1 MPDQMPDQNDRLTE
15 SDAQFSEPQ
24 SLPELDNEYVRLLAR
39 QEEEQNAVNQ
49 KRTARVLELSSR
61 DVKKQLYEMKSIPG
75 HGLGALIQDPKNDP
89 GFATKEE
96 MDAHVR
102 EKYLA
107 NEPYEIPKALRR
119 EGPWSSMPQG
129 KAAGEILTGT
139 PSASG
144 GSPFMKAASTL
155 AQAQMGAPVYAGKK
169 IPEGEIYNYLTK
181 DKNLS
186 GNHAR
191 GIIANIRA
199 ESNFYSGAL
208 EGEGA
213 ETKKDRGVG
222 LFQHTYDKR
231 KKNFLKAVPD
241 YATNWKGQI
250 DFALTEPEAQ
260 AFIKTKF
267 KSAGDAAEFF
277 ARKFERPAKI
287 EEAVKT
293 RREFANSSFDLDL
306 SDQSSEPTKS
316 FKKEPGKDYTAWLD
330 TEPSSGQHT
339 KARPDHDGI
348 DWALANKTPIA
359 FPADGFV
366 TAFYGDNSL
375 DQGITVRWESVDGQT
390 MVKLFHL
397 DPNSP
402 IGAKFRKE
410 RQGTKQGDALMRI
423 AVRAGDPFALSGN
436 SGTRRKDGKQQ
447 QTHLHLEPYQ
457 KDKSGNW
464 KLKDKKY
471 LQNSFKNQRVSRP
484 PKSVSQSPDI
494 SEFLRPGA
502 MKTFDA
508 PSPSKTTTDF
518 YNTFVRPSGQI

>member
-1 MPDQMPDQNDRLTE
+1 MADQNDQLTE
-15 SDAQFSEPQ
+15 SDFQFSEPQ
-24 SLPELDNEYVRLLAR
+24 SLPELDDEYVRLLAR
-39 QEEEQNAVNQ
+39 QEGEQNAVNQ

-75 HGLGALIQDPKNDP
+75 HGLGALMQDPKRDRLTSTDAQ
-89 GFATKEE
+89 FAEQ
-96 MDAHVR
+96 
-102 EKYLA
+102 
-107 NEPYEIPKALRR
+107 EPYEIPNALRR

-129 KAAGEILTGT
+129 KAAGEILTGA
-139 PSASG
+139 PAAG

-155 AQAQMGAPVYAGKK
+155 SQAQIGAPIYAGKK

-199 ESNFYSGAL
+199 ESNFYTGAL

-231 KKNFLKAVPD
+231 KQNLLKAVPD

-277 ARKFERPAKI
+277 ARKFERPAEI

-293 RREFANSSFDLDL
+293 RRGFADSNFDLDL
-306 SDQSSEPTKS
+306 SDQSSEPAKS

-402 IGAKFRKE
+402 IGAKFRKD

-457 KDKSGNW
+457 KDKNGNW

-471 LQNSFKNQRVSRP
+471 LQNSFKKQRVSRP

-502 MKTFDA
+502 MKTFDT